1 MTAIAFAQS
10 EELDDILAG
19 IDAYLASEVY
29 PRYEKNRELME
40 EPRLYYAEDGR
51 YSPDVVQMIREIR
64 MTSATAGYFNISVPE
79 EMGGGGMGFGTY
91 FACLE
96 HIFRRCGGNMNFGQY
111 AISHWAY
118 GPSAVLAGLTDEA
131 KERVLKPL
139 LTGEQMMCFGMS
151 EPDAGSDV
159 ARIRTTADAAQGGGW
174 LLNGRKI
181 WTSNAPIAEWM
192 IVLAVTDRELSAQR
206 KGGISAFMV
215 PMSASGVRIERVIR
229 MWGEG
234 GGTEAETAFE
244 DVAIEPWQLVGSL
257 NQGFRIGMQG
267 VSLGRVFNC
276 ARAIG
281 LGRWALEM
289 AVEYTKSR
297 VVFDRPISEYQ
308 GVMFPLA
315 ESFTEL
321 HAAHLLALNAAA
333 LLDAGQGAVKELS
346 MAKMMA
352 VQAGARAV
360 DRAIQAHGA
369 IGFTNELGLT
379 EAYRHLRQVNVAD
392 GTNEILTRTIV
403 NRLLKGDVAI

>member
-1 MTAIAFAQS
+1 MSAIAFAQS
-10 EELDDILAG
+10 EDLDDIIAG
-19 IDAYLASEVY
+19 LDAFLVSEVV
-29 PRYEKNRELME
+29 PRYETNREIME
-40 EPRLYYAEDGR
+40 EPRRYFSADGR
-51 YSPDVVQMIREIR
+51 YSPEVVQMMREIR
-64 MTSATAGYFNISVPE
+64 MASAEAGYFNISVPE
-79 EMGGGGMGFGTY
+79 VMGGGGMGFGTY

-96 HIFRRCGGNMNFGQY
+96 HVFRRCGGNRTFGQY

-118 GPSAVLAGLTDEA
+118 GPSAVLSGLTDEA

-139 LTGEQMMCFGMS
+139 LTGAQMRCFGMS

-159 ARIRTTADAAQGGGW
+159 ARIRTTADSAQGGGW

-181 WTSNAPIAEWM
+181 WTSHAPIAEWM
-192 IVLAVTDRELSAQR
+192 IVLAVTDRELSVQR
-206 KGGISAFMV
+206 RGGISAFMV
-215 PMSASGVRIERVIR
+215 PMNAPGVRVERVIR

-234 GGTEAETAFE
+234 GGQEAETAFE
-244 DVAIEPWQLVGSL
+244 DVAVEPWQLVGTL

-289 AVEYTKSR
+289 AIEYTKSR
-297 VVFDRPISEYQ
+297 VVFDRPISDYQ

-346 MAKMMA
+346 MAKMTA
-352 VQAGARAV
+352 VRAGARAV